1 MIDPALIPSHVW
13 TRHGIDQ
20 LNALL
25 ARLEARKVNSIVV
38 PEAESGFRASNVIR
52 VHCQAHLRRCLVLFD
67 SAYGLFFAGNGLVS
81 LMCVRAI
88 YETVANFLH

>member
-1 MIDPALIPSHVW
+1 MASINLTPFLRGW
-13 TRHGIDQ
+13 R
-20 LNALL
+20 L
-25 ARLEARKVNSIVV
+25 ARSTVSLSLRPK
-38 PEAESGFRASNVIR
+38 SGFRASNVIR
-52 VHCQAHLRRCLVLFD
+52 VYCQAHLRRCLVLFD